1 MINDRVVLCEA
12 GGCGQLLNWLISFI
26 VMIGGDERSEHY
38 EGFVHEVYN
47 VE

>member
-12 GGCGQLLNWLISFI
+12 GGCGQLLNLLINFNI
-26 VMIGGDERSEHY
+26 ITGGDERSEHY
-38 EGFVHEVYN
+38 EGFVHEVYS